1 MNATLWNDALLV
13 MIIGMGTVFVLLT
26 VMIWAMDF
34 NGKVL
39 KFVNKIW
46 PEEVP
51 EAAKPARRAAQTS
64 DDEEVALA
72 IACAMAKAGKHAV

>member
-1 MNATLWNDALLV
+1 MDVTLWKDALFV
-13 MIIGMGTVFVLLT
+13 MVIGMGTVFVFLT

-39 KFVNKIW
+39 QWVNKIW

-51 EAAKPARRAAQTS
+51 EPAKTARRAAQAS

-72 IACAMAKAGKHAV
+72 IACAMAKAGKHAA

>member
-13 MIIGMGTVFVLLT
+13 MIIGMGTVFVFLT
-26 VMIWAMDF
+26 VMIWAMDL

-39 KFVNKIW
+39 QFVNKIW

-51 EAAKPARRAAQTS
+51 EAAKPVRRAAQTS

>member
-13 MIIGMGTVFVLLT
+13 MIIGMGTVFVFLI
-26 VMIWAMDF
+26 VMIWVMDF

-39 KFVNKIW
+39 QYVNKIW

-51 EAAKPARRAAQTS
+51 QEAKPARKAVQS